1 MMGEQKRYVV
11 TGIGT
16 DVGKTVVSAI
26 IAQALEADY
35 WKPIQS
41 GELENS
47 DSQKIDRLTNEN
59 VHVLPERYRLTE
71 PMSPHASAAIDGV
84 QLQLSELTLPD
95 TDRNLLVEGAGGLM
109 VPINDTDLLIDAFKQ
124 WNLPVIIVSR
134 HYVGSINHT
143 LLTIEALQ
151 NRGIAIKGLVF
162 IGDENK
168 ATESFILN
176 HSNVPFLVRI
186 PLVAEVTIDFV
197 QQQAQV
203 LKELNCL

>member
-1 MMGEQKRYVV
+1 MEQKKYLI

-26 IAQALEADY
+26 VAQALEANY

-41 GELENS
+41 GELDNS
-47 DSQKIDRLTNEN
+47 DSHKINRLTNDL
-59 VHVLPERYRLTE
+59 VQVLPERYRLNE
-71 PMSPHASAAIDGV
+71 PLSPHASAAIDGV
-84 QLQLSELTLPD
+84 HLKLSELTLPESNG
-95 TDRNLLVEGAGGLM
+95 NLLVEGAGGLM
-109 VPINDTDLLIDAFKQ
+109 VPINDTDLLIDAFKR

-151 NRGIAIKGLVF
+151 NRRIAIKGLVF
-162 IGDENK
+162 VGDENK

-176 HSNVPFLVRI
+176 HTKVPFLMRVPI
-186 PLVAEVTIDFV
+186 AAEVTAEFV
-197 QQQAQV
+197 QEQAN
-203 LKELNCL
+203 LLRELNCL

>member
-1 MMGEQKRYVV
+1 MEQKKYIIS
-11 TGIGT
+11 GIGT

-26 IAQALEADY
+26 IAQALNADY

-47 DSQKIDRLTNEN
+47 DSHKIDRLTNDR
-59 VHVLPERYRLTE
+59 VQILPERFRLTE
-71 PMSPHASAAIDGV
+71 PLSPHVSAAIDGV
-84 QLQLSELTLPD
+84 LLQLSQLTLPE
-95 TDRNLLVEGAGGLM
+95 TKRNLLVEGAGGLM

-124 WNLPVIIVSR
+124 WGLPIIIVSR

-143 LLTIEALQ
+143 LLTIEALK

-162 IGDENK
+162 VGDENP

-176 HSNVPFLVRI
+176 HSNVPFLMRI
-186 PLVAEVTIDFV
+186 PLVSEVTTHFV
-197 QQQAQV
+197 QQQAELV
-203 LKELNCL
+203 KELNFL

>member
-1 MMGEQKRYVV
+1 MEQKKYLI

-26 IAQALEADY
+26 VAQALEADY

-41 GELENS
+41 GELDNS
-47 DSQKIDRLTNEN
+47 DSHKINRLTNDL
-59 VHVLPERYRLTE
+59 VQVLPERYRLNE
-71 PMSPHASAAIDGV
+71 PLSPHASAAIDGV
-84 QLQLSELTLPD
+84 HLQLSELTLPE
-95 TDRNLLVEGAGGLM
+95 TNGNLLVEGAGGLM
-109 VPINDTDLLIDAFKQ
+109 VPINDTDLLIDAFKR

-151 NRGIAIKGLVF
+151 NRRIAIKGLVF
-162 IGDENK
+162 VGDENK

-176 HSNVPFLVRI
+176 HTKVPFLMRVPI
-186 PLVAEVTIDFV
+186 AAEVTAEFV
-197 QQQAQV
+197 QEQAN
-203 LKELNCL
+203 LLRELNCL

>member
-1 MMGEQKRYVV
+1 MGEQKRYVV

-47 DSQKIDRLTNEN
+47 DSHKIDRLTNDN
-59 VHVLPERYRLTE
+59 VHILSERYRLTE
-71 PMSPHASAAIDGV
+71 PLSPHASAAIDGV
-84 QLQLSELTLPD
+84 HLQLSELTLPE
-95 TDRNLLVEGAGGLM
+95 TSRNLLVEGAGGLM

-143 LLTIEALQ
+143 ILTIEALQ

-162 IGDENK
+162 VGDENK
-168 ATESFILN
+168 ETESFILH
-176 HSNVPFLVRI
+176 HSNVPFLMRI
-186 PLVAEVTIDFV
+186 PLAAEVTAEFV
-197 QQQAQV
+197 QQQAKI
-203 LKELNCL
+203 LIELNCL

>member
-1 MMGEQKRYVV
+1 MGEQKRYVV

-26 IAQALEADY
+26 IAQVLEADY

-47 DSQKIDRLTNEN
+47 DSHKIDRLTTDN
-59 VHVLPERYRLTE
+59 VHILSERYRLTE
-71 PMSPHASAAIDGV
+71 PLSPHASAAIDGV
-84 QLQLSELTLPD
+84 HLQLSELTLPE
-95 TDRNLLVEGAGGLM
+95 TNRNLLVEGAGGLM

-143 LLTIEALQ
+143 ILTIEALQ

-162 IGDENK
+162 VGDENH

-176 HSNVPFLVRI
+176 HTNVPFLMRI
-186 PLVAEVTIDFV
+186 PLAAEVTTDFV
-197 QQQAQV
+197 QQQAT
-203 LKELNCL
+203 LLIELNCL

>member
-1 MMGEQKRYVV
+1 MGEQKRYVV

-47 DSQKIDRLTNEN
+47 DSHKIDRLTTDN
-59 VHVLPERYRLTE
+59 VHILSERYRLTE
-71 PMSPHASAAIDGV
+71 PLSPHASAAIDGV
-84 QLQLSELTLPD
+84 HLQLSELTLPE
-95 TDRNLLVEGAGGLM
+95 TNRNLLVEGAGGLM
-109 VPINDTDLLIDAFKQ
+109 VPINDSDLLIDVFKQ
-124 WNLPVIIVSR
+124 WKLPVIIVSR

-143 LLTIEALQ
+143 ILTIEALQ

-162 IGDENK
+162 VGDENK
-168 ATESFILN
+168 ETESFILN
-176 HSNVPFLVRI
+176 HTKVPFLIRI
-186 PLVAEVTIDFV
+186 PLATEVTTDFV
-197 QQQAQV
+197 QQQAKI
-203 LKELNCL
+203 LIELNCL

>member
-1 MMGEQKRYVV
+1 MGEQKRYVV

-47 DSQKIDRLTNEN
+47 DSHKIERLTNDN
-59 VHVLPERYRLTE
+59 VHILSERYRLTE
-71 PMSPHASAAIDGV
+71 PLSPHASAAIDGV
-84 QLQLSELTLPD
+84 YLQLSELTLPK
-95 TDRNLLVEGAGGLM
+95 TNRNMLVEGAGGLM
-109 VPINDTDLLIDAFKQ
+109 VPINDTDLLIDAFKK
-124 WNLPVIIVSR
+124 WDLPVIIVSR

-143 LLTIEALQ
+143 ILTIEALQ
-151 NRGIAIKGLVF
+151 NRGITIKGLVF
-162 IGDENK
+162 VGDENK

-176 HSNVPFLVRI
+176 HTNVPFLIRI
-186 PLVAEVTIDFV
+186 PLATEVTTGFV
-197 QQQAQV
+197 QQQASI

>member
-1 MMGEQKRYVV
+1 MGEQKRYVV

-47 DSQKIDRLTNEN
+47 DSHKIDRLTNDS
-59 VHVLPERYRLTE
+59 VHIVSERYRLTE
-71 PMSPHASAAIDGV
+71 PLSPHASAAIDGV
-84 QLQLSELTLPD
+84 HLQLSELTLPE
-95 TDRNLLVEGAGGLM
+95 TNRNLLVEGAGGLM

-124 WNLPVIIVSR
+124 WNLTVIIVSR

-143 LLTIEALQ
+143 ILTIEALQ
-151 NRGIAIKGLVF
+151 NRGITIKGLVF
-162 IGDENK
+162 VGDENK

-176 HSNVPFLVRI
+176 HTNVTFLMRVPI
-186 PLVAEVTIDFV
+186 ATEVSAEFV
-197 QQQAQV
+197 QEQANH
-203 LKELNCL
+203 LRELNCL

>member
-1 MMGEQKRYVV
+1 MGEQKRYVV

-47 DSQKIDRLTNEN
+47 DSHKIDRLTNDN
-59 VHVLPERYRLTE
+59 VHILSERYRLTE
-71 PMSPHASAAIDGV
+71 PLSPHASAAIDGV
-84 QLQLSELTLPD
+84 RLQLCELTLPE
-95 TDRNLLVEGAGGLM
+95 TNRNLLVEGAGGLM

-143 LLTIEALQ
+143 ILTIEVLQ

-162 IGDENK
+162 VGDENI
-168 ATESFILN
+168 ATESFILH
-176 HSNVPFLVRI
+176 HSNVPFLMRI
-186 PLVAEVTIDFV
+186 PLATEVTTDFV
-197 QQQAQV
+197 QQQAKI

>member
-1 MMGEQKRYVV
+1 MGEQKRYVV

-47 DSQKIDRLTNEN
+47 DSHKIDRLTNDN
-59 VHVLPERYRLTE
+59 VHILSERYRLTE
-71 PMSPHASAAIDGV
+71 PLSPHASAAIDGV
-84 QLQLSELTLPD
+84 HLQLSELTLPE
-95 TDRNLLVEGAGGLM
+95 TNRNLLVEGAGGLM

-143 LLTIEALQ
+143 ILTIEALQ

-162 IGDENK
+162 VGDENK

-176 HSNVPFLVRI
+176 HTKVPFLMRV
-186 PLVAEVTIDFV
+186 PLVADVTTDFV
-197 QQQAQV
+197 QQQASI

>member
-1 MMGEQKRYVV
+1 MEQKKYLV

-26 IAQALEADY
+26 IAQALAANY

-41 GELENS
+41 GELNNS
-47 DSQKIDRLTNEN
+47 DSQKINRLTNDL
-59 VHVLPERYRLTE
+59 VQVLPERYRLNE
-71 PMSPHASAAIDGV
+71 PLSPHASAAIDGV
-84 QLQLSELTLPD
+84 QLHLSELTLPQ
-95 TDRNLLVEGAGGLM
+95 TDGNLLVEGAGGLM
-109 VPINDTDLLIDAFKQ
+109 VPINDTNLLIDAFKL

-162 IGDENK
+162 VGDENT

-176 HSNVPFLVRI
+176 HTKVPFLMRVPI
-186 PLVAEVTIDFV
+186 AAEVTADFV
-197 QQQAQV
+197 QEQAN
-203 LKELNCL
+203 LLRELNCL

>member
-1 MMGEQKRYVV
+1 MEQKKYLV

-41 GELENS
+41 GELDNS
-47 DSQKIDRLTNEN
+47 DSHKINRLTNDL
-59 VHVLPERYRLTE
+59 VQVLPERYRLNE
-71 PMSPHASAAIDGV
+71 PLSPHASAAIDGV
-84 QLQLSELTLPD
+84 QLHLSELTLPQ

-162 IGDENK
+162 VGDENTG
-168 ATESFILN
+168 TESFILN
-176 HSNVPFLVRI
+176 HTKVPFLMRVPI
-186 PLVAEVTIDFV
+186 AAEVTADFV
-197 QQQAQV
+197 QEQAN
-203 LKELNCL
+203 LLRELNCL

>member
-1 MMGEQKRYVV
+1 MEQKKYLV

-26 IAQALEADY
+26 ITQALEDDY

-47 DSQKIDRLTNEN
+47 DSHKINGLTNDCVN
-59 VHVLPERYRLTE
+59 IIPERYRLTE
-71 PMSPHASAAIDGV
+71 PLSPHASAAIDGV
-84 QLQLSELTLPD
+84 QLQLSELTLPESN
-95 TDRNLLVEGAGGLM
+95 RNLLVEGAGGLM

-151 NRGIAIKGLVF
+151 NRGITIKGLVF
-162 IGDENK
+162 VGDENT

-176 HSNVPFLVRI
+176 HTKVPFLMRVPI
-186 PLVAEVTIDFV
+186 AAEVTADFV
-197 QQQAQV
+197 QEQAN
-203 LKELNCL
+203 LIRELNCL

>member
-1 MMGEQKRYVV
+1 MGEQKRYVV

-41 GELENS
+41 GELGNS
-47 DSQKIDRLTNEN
+47 DSHKIDRLTNDN
-59 VHVLPERYRLTE
+59 VHILSERYRLTE
-71 PMSPHASAAIDGV
+71 PLSPHASAAIDGV
-84 QLQLSELTLPD
+84 HLQLSELTLPE
-95 TDRNLLVEGAGGLM
+95 TNRNLLVEGAGGLM

-143 LLTIEALQ
+143 ILTIEALQ

-162 IGDENK
+162 VGDENK

-176 HSNVPFLVRI
+176 HTKVPFLMRV
-186 PLVAEVTIDFV
+186 PLVADVTTDFV
-197 QQQAQV
+197 QQQASI

>member
-1 MMGEQKRYVV
+1 MGEQKRYVV

-47 DSQKIDRLTNEN
+47 DSHKIDRLTNDS
-59 VHVLPERYRLTE
+59 VHILSERYRLTE
-71 PMSPHASAAIDGV
+71 PLSPHASAAIDGV
-84 QLQLSELTLPD
+84 HLQLSELTLPE
-95 TDRNLLVEGAGGLM
+95 TNRNLLVEGAGGFM

-143 LLTIEALQ
+143 ILAIEALQ
-151 NRGIAIKGLVF
+151 NRGITIKGLVF
-162 IGDENK
+162 VGDENK

-176 HSNVPFLVRI
+176 HTNVTFLIRI
-186 PLVAEVTIDFV
+186 PLATEVTTDFV
-197 QQQAQV
+197 QQQANH
-203 LKELNCL
+203 LRELNCL

>member
-1 MMGEQKRYVV
+1 MEQKKYLV

-41 GELENS
+41 GELDNS
-47 DSQKIDRLTNEN
+47 DSHKINRLTNDL
-59 VHVLPERYRLTE
+59 VQVLPERFRLNE
-71 PMSPHASAAIDGV
+71 PLSPHASAAIDGV
-84 QLQLSELTLPD
+84 QLHLSELTLPE
-95 TDRNLLVEGAGGLM
+95 TDRNLLVEGAGGIM

-162 IGDENK
+162 VGDENK

-176 HSNVPFLVRI
+176 HTKVPFLMRVPI
-186 PLVAEVTIDFV
+186 AAEVTADFV
-197 QQQAQV
+197 QEQAN
-203 LKELNCL
+203 LLRELNCL

>member
-1 MMGEQKRYVV
+1 MEQKKYLV

-41 GELENS
+41 GELDNS
-47 DSQKIDRLTNEN
+47 DSHKINRLTNDL
-59 VHVLPERYRLTE
+59 VQVLPERYRLNE
-71 PMSPHASAAIDGV
+71 PLSPHASAAIDGV
-84 QLQLSELTLPD
+84 HLHLSELTLPQ

-162 IGDENK
+162 VGDENK

-176 HSNVPFLVRI
+176 YTKVPFLMRVPI
-186 PLVAEVTIDFV
+186 AVEVTADFV
-197 QQQAQV
+197 QEQAN
-203 LKELNCL
+203 LLRELNCL

>member
-1 MMGEQKRYVV
+1 MEQKKYLV

-41 GELENS
+41 GELDNS
-47 DSQKIDRLTNEN
+47 DSHKINRLTNDL
-59 VHVLPERYRLTE
+59 VQVLPERYRLNE
-71 PMSPHASAAIDGV
+71 PLSPHASAAIDGV
-84 QLQLSELTLPD
+84 QLHLSELTLPQ

-143 LLTIEALQ
+143 LLTIEVLQ

-162 IGDENK
+162 VGDENK

-176 HSNVPFLVRI
+176 HTKVPFLMRVPI
-186 PLVAEVTIDFV
+186 AAEVTADFV
-197 QQQAQV
+197 QEQAN
-203 LKELNCL
+203 LLRELNCL

>member
-1 MMGEQKRYVV
+1 MGEQKRYVV

-26 IAQALEADY
+26 IAQTIEADY

-47 DSQKIDRLTNEN
+47 DSHKIDRLTNDN
-59 VHVLPERYRLTE
+59 VHILSERYRLTE
-71 PMSPHASAAIDGV
+71 PLSPHASAAIDGV
-84 QLQLSELTLPD
+84 HLQLSELTLPE
-95 TDRNLLVEGAGGLM
+95 TNRNLLVEGAGGLM

-143 LLTIEALQ
+143 ILTIEALQ

-162 IGDENK
+162 VGDENK

-176 HSNVPFLVRI
+176 HTKVPFLMRV
-186 PLVAEVTIDFV
+186 PLVADVTTDFV
-197 QQQAQV
+197 QQQASI

>member
-1 MMGEQKRYVV
+1 MEQKKYLV

-26 IAQALEADY
+26 IAQALGADY

-41 GELENS
+41 GELDNS
-47 DSQKIDRLTNEN
+47 DSHKINRLTNDL
-59 VHVLPERYRLTE
+59 VQVLPERYRLNE
-71 PMSPHASAAIDGV
+71 PLSPHASAAIDGV
-84 QLQLSELTLPD
+84 QLQLSELILPV
-95 TDRNLLVEGAGGLM
+95 TNRNLLVEGAGGLM

-162 IGDENK
+162 VGDENK
-168 ATESFILN
+168 ATESFILSN
-176 HSNVPFLVRI
+176 TNVPFLVRI

>member
-1 MMGEQKRYVV
+1 MEQKKYVV

-26 IAQALEADY
+26 IAQALEANY

-41 GELENS
+41 GELDNS
-47 DSQKIDRLTNEN
+47 DSHKINRLTNN
-59 VHVLPERYRLTE
+59 LVQVLPERYRLNE
-71 PMSPHASAAIDGV
+71 PLSPHASAAIDGV
-84 QLQLSELTLPD
+84 HLQLSELTLPE
-95 TDRNLLVEGAGGLM
+95 THGNLLVEGAGGLM
-109 VPINDTDLLIDAFKQ
+109 VPINDADLLIDAFKQ

-162 IGDENK
+162 VGDENK

-176 HSNVPFLVRI
+176 HTKVPILMRI
-186 PLVAEVTIDFV
+186 PIAADVTADFV
-197 QQQAQV
+197 QEQAN
-203 LKELNCL
+203 LLRELNCL

>member
-1 MMGEQKRYVV
+1 MGEQKRYVV

-47 DSQKIDRLTNEN
+47 DSHKIDRLTNDN
-59 VHVLPERYRLTE
+59 VHILSERYRLTE
-71 PMSPHASAAIDGV
+71 PLSPHASAAIDGIH
-84 QLQLSELTLPD
+84 LQLSELTLPE
-95 TDRNLLVEGAGGLM
+95 TNRNLLVEGAGGLM
-109 VPINDTDLLIDAFKQ
+109 VPINDTDLLIDVFKQ

-143 LLTIEALQ
+143 ILTIEALQ
-151 NRGIAIKGLVF
+151 NRGITIKGLVF
-162 IGDENK
+162 VGDENK

-176 HSNVPFLVRI
+176 HTNVPFLIRI
-186 PLVAEVTIDFV
+186 PLATEVTTDFV
-197 QQQAQV
+197 QQQAKI
-203 LKELNCL
+203 LIELNCL

>member
-1 MMGEQKRYVV
+1 MGEQKRYVV

-47 DSQKIDRLTNEN
+47 DSHKIDRLTTDN
-59 VHVLPERYRLTE
+59 VHILSERYRLTE
-71 PMSPHASAAIDGV
+71 PLSPHASAAIDGV
-84 QLQLSELTLPD
+84 HLQLSELTLPE
-95 TDRNLLVEGAGGLM
+95 TNRNLLVEGAGGLM

-124 WNLPVIIVSR
+124 WNLPLIIVSR

-143 LLTIEALQ
+143 ILTIEALQ
-151 NRGIAIKGLVF
+151 NRGITIKGLVF
-162 IGDENK
+162 VGDENK
-168 ATESFILN
+168 ATESLILN
-176 HSNVPFLVRI
+176 HTKVPFLIRI
-186 PLVAEVTIDFV
+186 PLATEVTTDFV
-197 QQQAQV
+197 QQQAKI
-203 LKELNCL
+203 LIELNCL

>member
-1 MMGEQKRYVV
+1 MGEQKRYVV

-47 DSQKIDRLTNEN
+47 DSHKIDRLTNDN
-59 VHVLPERYRLTE
+59 VHILSERYRLTD
-71 PMSPHASAAIDGV
+71 PLSPHASAAIDGV
-84 QLQLSELTLPD
+84 HLQLSELTLPE
-95 TDRNLLVEGAGGLM
+95 TNRNLLVEGAGGLM
-109 VPINDTDLLIDAFKQ
+109 VPINDTDLLIDAFKK

-143 LLTIEALQ
+143 ILTIEALQ

-162 IGDENK
+162 VGDENK

-176 HSNVPFLVRI
+176 HTNVPFLMRI
-186 PLVAEVTIDFV
+186 PLATEVTTDFV
-197 QQQAQV
+197 QQQAKI
-203 LKELNCL
+203 LIELNCL

>member
-1 MMGEQKRYVV
+1 MGEQKRYVV

-47 DSQKIDRLTNEN
+47 DSHKIDRLTNDN
-59 VHVLPERYRLTE
+59 VHILSERYRLTE
-71 PMSPHASAAIDGV
+71 PLSPHASAAIDGV
-84 QLQLSELTLPD
+84 HLQLSELTLPE
-95 TDRNLLVEGAGGLM
+95 TNRNLLVEGAGGLM
-109 VPINDTDLLIDAFKQ
+109 VPINDTDLLIDAFKK

-143 LLTIEALQ
+143 ILTIEALQ

-162 IGDENK
+162 VGDENK

-176 HSNVPFLVRI
+176 HTNVPFLMRI
-186 PLVAEVTIDFV
+186 PLATEVTTDFV
-197 QQQAQV
+197 QQQAKI
-203 LKELNCL
+203 LIELNCL

>member
-1 MMGEQKRYVV
+1 MEQKKYLI

-26 IAQALEADY
+26 VAQALEADY

-41 GELENS
+41 GELDNS
-47 DSQKIDRLTNEN
+47 DSHKINRLTNDL
-59 VHVLPERYRLTE
+59 VQVLPERYRLNE
-71 PMSPHASAAIDGV
+71 PLSPHASAAIDGV
-84 QLQLSELTLPD
+84 HLQLSELTLPE
-95 TDRNLLVEGAGGLM
+95 TNGNLLVEGAGGLM
-109 VPINDTDLLIDAFKQ
+109 VPINDTDILIDAFKR

-151 NRGIAIKGLVF
+151 NRRISIKGLVF
-162 IGDENK
+162 VGDENK

-176 HSNVPFLVRI
+176 HTKVPFLMRVPI
-186 PLVAEVTIDFV
+186 AAEVTAEFV
-197 QQQAQV
+197 QEQAN
-203 LKELNCL
+203 LLRELNCL

>member
-1 MMGEQKRYVV
+1 MEQKKYLV

-41 GELENS
+41 GELNNS
-47 DSQKIDRLTNEN
+47 DSQKINRLTNDL
-59 VHVLPERYRLTE
+59 VQVLPERYRLNE
-71 PMSPHASAAIDGV
+71 PLSPHASAAIDGV
-84 QLQLSELTLPD
+84 QLHLSELTLPE

-109 VPINDTDLLIDAFKQ
+109 VPINDTHLLIDAFKR

-162 IGDENK
+162 VGDANK

-176 HSNVPFLVRI
+176 YTKVPFLMRVPI
-186 PLVAEVTIDFV
+186 AVEVTADFV
-197 QQQAQV
+197 QEQAN
-203 LKELNCL
+203 LLRELNCL